1 MFSEPF
7 IPAICVMMF
16 WSTFEESVGIF
27 AKTAKLTSINQFF
40 EYLKSPQLR
49 LQQIMNKNRIQNVMF
64 RYKQLIS
71 AVNLYITN
79 NSDNKFAV

>member
-7 IPAICVMMF
+7 FPAICVMF

-40 EYLKSPQLR
+40 EYFKSPQLR
-49 LQQIMNKNRIQNVMF
+49 LKRIMNKNPTQNVIF
-64 RYKQLIS
+64 QYKQLIS
-71 AVNLYITN
+71 VVNLYITN